1 LSKSTLALIRAVAQL
16 WIVRQREFTTHFMST
31 KKYANYTAQ
40 IYQDD
45 DIPSAAAKGEAMKA
59 AFPGADYELLDGD
72 PCGQC
77 STVGGRDAK
86 IRAQIKQWIN
96 SR

>member
-1 LSKSTLALIRAVAQL
+1 MPSFF
-16 WIVRQREFTTHFMST
+16 VRQREFTTHFMST
-31 KKYANYTAQ
+31 KPYTNYTAQ
-40 IYQDD
+40 IYKADD
-45 DIPSAAAKGEAMKA
+45 ALSAAAKGKAMAA
-59 AFPGADYELLDGD
+59 AFPGAAYELLVGE

-77 STVGGRDAK
+77 STVGGRDPK